1 MRSFRARRGLKK
13 RAPLIAPALAL
24 ALFVGGCGSDDGSDA
39 LSGPATVMPA
49 GAPIYVEATI
59 RPDGE
64 QAENLDALLSALGE
78 LPLIGNIGDPGELLI
93 QQIEAQATAAG
104 IDFSYADDI
113 EPWLGERAAFSVFSS
128 DSGDDLFVVA
138 IEATDEDQAR
148 ESIDALLAQG
158 PVEYSEEEYEGVS
171 YLTAPG
177 EDFSLGV
184 FDGHLVFAT
193 TDQFE
198 AAVDASN
205 GESLAE
211 SDKLAESLASVG
223 DDSLG
228 SFYLDLAQLED
239 FAASPEDAEGFEQ
252 FRAVAPEIFEG
263 AITVSAGVSASDQV
277 YIDYSTPLFEGQP
290 EAGESPLLGTA
301 PGDSLG
307 AFALSDLGSFGQ
319 PIVDIFERAQD
330 EGADIEGYPEGGI
343 EQAFEDETGI
353 PFGDAVGAIGDGSL
367 FVRGGLPDDIE
378 IGGEVEVSD
387 TEVATDLIEALEAQ
401 IEKEGSAKL
410 GPPIGGSDVG
420 FSALEEQANVV
431 EIDIRSGSGR
441 SDELLPSEIDSGSG
455 DLPFANIELD
465 GDVIRY
471 GFFRDQEAAEESN
484 LDGAG
489 EFSET
494 EAFAAG
500 EEAVGDDF
508 EYLGAV
514 DLAPI
519 LDEFVGDASI
529 ADALGGASA
538 EALITGFLA
547 DKLGVVAV
555 GQRYED
561 DVSVQRY
568 VLRLAE

>member
-1 MRSFRARRGLKK
+1 MAKK
-13 RAPLIAPALAL
+13 VLIGPALAL
-24 ALFVGGCGSDDGSDA
+24 ALLVGGCGSDDESDA

-59 RPDGE
+59 RPEGE
-64 QAENLDALLSALGE
+64 QADNLDALLSELGE
-78 LPLIGNIGDPGELLI
+78 LPLIGSIGDPGELLI

-104 IDFSYADDI
+104 VDFSYAEDI

-177 EDFSLGV
+177 EEFSLGV
-184 FDGHLVFAT
+184 FEGHLVLAT
-193 TDQFE
+193 SDQFE
-198 AAVDASN
+198 AAVDASE

-211 SDKLAESLASVG
+211 SDKLADSLASVG

-228 SFYLDLAQLED
+228 SFYFDLAQFED
-239 FAASPEDAEGFEQ
+239 FAASPEDAEGFEEA
-252 FRAVAPEIFEG
+252 RAVAPEIFEG
-263 AITVSAGVSASDQV
+263 AIAVSAGVSASDQV

-307 AFALSDLGSFGQ
+307 AFAFEDLGAFGQ
-319 PIVDIFERAQD
+319 PIVDLFERAQD
-330 EGADIEGYPEGGI
+330 EGADLEGYPEEGI
-343 EQAFEDETGI
+343 EQAFEDETDI
-353 PFGDAVGAIGDGSL
+353 PFDDAVAAIGDGSL
-367 FVRGGLPDDIE
+367 FVRGGLPDEIE
-378 IGGEVEVSD
+378 VGGEVEVSD

-420 FSALEEQANVV
+420 FSALEESKGS
-431 EIDIRSGSGR
+431 DLPGSGNTGFGANL
-441 SDELLPSEIDSGSG
+441 DTGSEDYEVGFTPDSGES

-471 GFFRDQEAAEESN
+471 GFFRDQNAAEDSD

-489 EFSET
+489 EFSDT
-494 EAFAAG
+494 EAYAAG

-519 LDEFVGDASI
+519 LGEFVPQASI
-529 ADALGGASA
+529 PDAILGGGSPEELIAPFIA
-538 EALITGFLA
+538 E
-547 DKLGVVAV
+547 KLGVVAAGV
-555 GQRYED
+555 RYED
-561 DVSVQRY
+561 DLSVQRY